1 MALQTFDTP
10 SDTPDVSLFNTAELL
25 RARAQIQQ
33 HLCGFD
39 LGTMNLAQELVL
51 QYSMVQQLITETVN
65 DDTIPLNQ
73 RAQAVNS
80 GTQLL
85 IQLGKLQT
93 DVYNAS
99 RVQRIE
105 GAVIATFER
114 LGEDYKATFMQLL
127 RDSLGE

>member
-33 HLCGFD
+33 HLGGFD